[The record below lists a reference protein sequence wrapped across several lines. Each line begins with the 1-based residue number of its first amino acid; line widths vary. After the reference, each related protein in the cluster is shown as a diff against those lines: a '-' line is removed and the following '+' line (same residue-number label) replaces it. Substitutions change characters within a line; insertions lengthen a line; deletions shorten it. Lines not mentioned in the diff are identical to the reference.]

1 MVLDVSGW
9 MVLDGSN
16 ETMIISLFVG
26 VVSLLSLAPITW
38 TRRLEQG
45 ITSTTGTVRRATIF

>member
-1 MVLDVSGW
+1 MVLDGSGW

-26 VVSLLSLAPITW
+26 VVLLSLAPITW
-38 TRRLEQG
+38 TRRLGRG